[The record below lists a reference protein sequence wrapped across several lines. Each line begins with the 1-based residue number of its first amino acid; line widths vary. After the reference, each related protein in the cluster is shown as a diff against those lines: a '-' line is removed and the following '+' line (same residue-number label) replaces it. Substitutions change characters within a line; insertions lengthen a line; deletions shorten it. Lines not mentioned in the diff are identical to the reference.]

1 MPEQIRIIKKDLEQK
16 VQDGWKK
23 DALAKHY
30 KLPVTQMTK
39 LLKEAGLTI
48 RKFHKPKYVLVD
60 EEEENEV
67 EVTDINVE
75 MEVHEV
81 PGEPEN
87 IEQDELEVGE
97 ASPTSELTTVL
108 ETNSE
113 TTDQPAQGELD
124 W

>member
-1 MPEQIRIIKKDLEQK
+1 MSEQIRIVKQDLEQK
-16 VQDGWKK
+16 VQEGWKK
-23 DALAKHY
+23 DALAEHY
-30 KLPVTQMTK
+30 GLPVTQMTK

-60 EEEENEV
+60 EVEAEEI
-67 EVTDINVE
+67 VTDINVE
-75 MEVHEV
+75 MESPEV

-87 IEQDELEVGE
+87 IEQEELEVGE

-113 TTDQPAQGELD
+113 TTAETTQELD